1 MRDGMEVSD
10 RGYNWSDKL
19 LKLSGQ
25 LYAIDEQRGR
35 SAGLLPY
42 QVIIDK
48 TMEFN
53 KYAHMDIPYDVIV
66 RLAQEYKNQRD
77 QVDIFK
83 FLDHLGNRYRWYKA

>member
-1 MRDGMEVSD
+1 MFEYKDVLDESINHQTMLNITILYVILCF
-10 RGYNWSDKL
+10 L
-19 LKLSGQ
+19 LT
-25 LYAIDEQRGR
+25 
-35 SAGLLPY
+35 GLLPY
-42 QVIIDK
+42 QIIIDK